1 MPEATSKA
9 SEPRANTEMGPP
21 PVSGRADKDAVGLA
35 LAELEA
41 LGEALGEAELD
52 PKFAIRSS

>member
-1 MPEATSKA
+1 MMPEPTSKA
-9 SEPRANTEMGPP
+9 SEPRANTETGP
-21 PVSGRADKDAVGLA
+21 PVSGKGAVGLA

>member
-1 MPEATSKA
+1 MMPEPTSKA
-9 SEPRANTEMGPP
+9 SEPRANTEAGP
-21 PVSGRADKDAVGLA
+21 PVSGRSDKDAVGLA